1 LLAGVKLQV
10 GKARELVLVVEDKP
24 ITLIAPLEIM
34 VFLAVAVAVVT
45 RVLTLLVLVAM
56 VLLLAVAV
64 AETGPCLQQALL
76 VETLLHIAV
85 GLPLEAVL
93 VVEEQA
99 T

>member
-1 LLAGVKLQV
+1 VEQHRQAHLVKVTMVERQAM
-10 GKARELVLVVEDKP
+10 KLVVVVVVH
-24 ITLIAPLEIM
+24 LRQVAMQLMAP
-34 VFLAVAVAVVT
+34 A
-45 RVLTLLVLVAM
+45 VLVAM